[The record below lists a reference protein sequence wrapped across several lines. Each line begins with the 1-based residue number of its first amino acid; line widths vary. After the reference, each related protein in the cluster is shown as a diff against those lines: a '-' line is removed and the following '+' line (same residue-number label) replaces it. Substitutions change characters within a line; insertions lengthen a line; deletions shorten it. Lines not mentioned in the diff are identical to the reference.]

1 MPNVT
6 KKDLID
12 GVVETTKEK
21 RGVVKNVVQEFL
33 NLIVE
38 QLGAGHRIEL
48 RDFGVFE
55 VKERAPRVAQNP
67 KTLAKVEV
75 PAKSSVK
82 FKAGRLMKE
91 RVDHSGG
98 NNGKSPGRSDGR
110 SGHAVEPSVPIVET
124 TAARNPSRLA

>member
-12 GVVETTKEK
+12 GVVESTKEK
-21 RGVVKNVVQEFL
+21 RVAVKTIVQEFL

-38 QLGAGHRIEL
+38 ELGNGHRIEL

-55 VKERAPRVAQNP
+55 VKRRAPRVAQNP

-91 RVDHSGG
+91 RVDRVDPTGD
-98 NNGKSPGRSDGR
+98 GKVDGR
-110 SGHAVEPSVPIVET
+110 VGHAGGRDVPIVET
-124 TAARNPSRLA
+124 TAARSPSRF